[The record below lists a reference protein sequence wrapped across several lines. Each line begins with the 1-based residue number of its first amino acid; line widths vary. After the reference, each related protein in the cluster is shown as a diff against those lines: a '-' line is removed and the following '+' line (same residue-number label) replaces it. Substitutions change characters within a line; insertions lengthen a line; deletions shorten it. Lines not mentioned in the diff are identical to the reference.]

1 MRWAAA
7 GAVVVAAVAV
17 GTNASAQPPPTCAP
31 TGAPVVITG
40 SVAAA
45 EARSYREL
53 PVVVGAGTTRIA
65 GSYDWAE
72 SGPAPGQS
80 ATVIDLGLW
89 DGDGAGTPDGFRGWS
104 GSRAGRAGT
113 DQPPVFVQQD
123 VAARGYRP
131 GPIDPGTWTV
141 DLGFGNVGP
150 AGATWQVTVTCTSP
164 AVGAPFAPDPVDA
177 THVAD
182 AEAGWYHGDFHMHGY
197 HSNAR
202 APEWQQMIDT
212 SRATGLDFLP
222 ITEYVTGQHWDELGP
237 IQRANPDLV
246 LWPGREIITYSG
258 HANALG
264 ETPSVLEYRHGFDG
278 ASMRDIQQATL
289 ADGALFQV
297 NHPDFFPPPLA
308 PFCRGCFFELGN
320 VVDWSRVDT
329 MEVLTG
335 PILFSPTDLGAPAG
349 TELLPNPF
357 VQAAIDRWEGLLRL
371 GFRITAVSGS
381 DSKGVEPEPDRRGWG
396 SSATAVFAEE
406 LSRPALIAG
415 IRAGHAYVRT
425 RGVDGSP
432 EVELTATAPDGTT
445 AMMGDT
451 LVADTASMT
460 VTVRGGA
467 GQTVTILRD
476 GDAVGAPV
484 PVTSDP
490 FTHTF
495 DAARTSGSGPLGT
508 FWRVDVADTRSLT
521 AITNPIF
528 LTGTGPAPAAP
539 ATPAAPPASTAG
551 RPQELPRTGASGA
564 PAVAA
569 LAVLVAAGGLA
580 LVRYERTFDPD
591 R

>member
-1 MRWAAA
+1 MKLAAA
-7 GAVVVAAVAV
+7 GLAVVAAATVAAV
-17 GTNASAQPPPTCAP
+17 GANASAQTSRACAP
-31 TGAPVVITG
+31 GGPAVEITG

-53 PVVVGAGTTRIA
+53 PVEVAEGTTRIEV
-65 GSYDWAE
+65 SYDWEE

-89 DGDGAGTPDGFRGWS
+89 DTDGAGAADGFRGWS

-113 DQPPVFVQQD
+113 DQPPVFVQPD

-131 GPIDPGTWTV
+131 GPIDAGTWTV

-150 AGATWQVTVTCTSP
+150 GGATWEVTVTCTSP
-164 AVGAPFAPDPVDA
+164 TVGTAFEPDPVDA

-182 AEAGWYHGDFHMHGY
+182 PGPGWYHGDFHMHGY
-197 HSNAR
+197 HSHAR
-202 APEWQQMIDT
+202 APEWQEMIDT
-212 SRATGLDFLP
+212 ARATGLDFLP

-237 IQRANPDLV
+237 IQRSNPDVV
-246 LWPGREIITYSG
+246 LWPGREIITYFG
-258 HANALG
+258 HASALG
-264 ETPSVLEYRHGFDG
+264 ETPSVLEYRHGFEG
-278 ASMRDIQQATL
+278 ASMADIQARTL
-289 ADGALFQV
+289 ADDALFQV
-297 NHPDFFPPPLA
+297 NHPDFFPPPLS
-308 PFCRGCFFELGN
+308 PFCRGCFFELGD

-329 MEVLTG
+329 IEVLTG
-335 PILFSPTDLGAPAG
+335 PMLFSPTDLGAPAG

-381 DSKGVEPEPDRRGWG
+381 DSKGVEAEPERRGWG
-396 SSATAVFAEE
+396 SSATAVYAEE
-406 LSRPALIAG
+406 LSRPALADAL
-415 IRAGHAYVRT
+415 RAGHAYVRT

-432 EVELTATAPDGTT
+432 EVELTAEAPDGTT

-460 VTVRGGA
+460 VTVRGGQ

-495 DAARTSGSGPLGT
+495 DAARTAESGPLGT

-528 LTGTGPAPAAP
+528 LTGAGDPPPAPVPATGGPGAP
-539 ATPAAPPASTAG
+539 APGAT
-551 RPQELPRTGASGA
+551 QELPRTGTSSS
-564 PAVAA
+564 PA
-569 LAVLVAAGGLA
+569 LAGIA
-580 LVRYERTFDPD
+580 LVLAAVGLVLLRAR
-591 R
+591 RA